1 LATFVQR
8 IDVKRGVVVKS
19 TGKFYRVLSED
30 GEEMECTIRG
40 KFRTQGLR
48 TTSPVSVGDHVEID
62 LEQGGI
68 GVITR
73 IEERKNYIIR
83 KSVNLSKEAHIV
95 ASNIDQA
102 ILLITLKAP
111 DTSFGFADR
120 FLVTAEAYGIPVK
133 MVFNKMDFYD
143 EKTLLKLQKW
153 IEIYE
158 PIGYPCYKISAETGE
173 GVDAVVELMKDKVTL
188 ISGHS
193 GAGKSTLVNRIE
205 PGLDLKTSEV
215 SESHNKG
222 KHTTTFAEMF
232 PLSIGGFIIDT
243 PGIKGFGLV
252 DMQKEKL
259 SHYFPE
265 MFKLLSEC
273 KFHNCQHLNEPGCA
287 VKKAMEVG
295 EIAESRYKS
304 YLSLLLDEE
313 ATHYRQ

>member
-1 LATFVQR
+1 M
-8 IDVKRGVVVKS
+8 KRGVVVKS

-48 TTSPVSVGDHVEID
+48 TTNPVAVGDHVEID
-62 LEQGGI
+62 VEKEGI
-68 GVITR
+68 GVITH
-73 IEERKNYIIR
+73 IDERKNYIIR

-133 MVFNKMDFYD
+133 MVINKMDVYD
-143 EKTLLKLQKW
+143 EKILLKVQKW
-153 IEIYE
+153 IDIYTA
-158 PIGYPCYKISAETGE
+158 IGYPCYKMSAETGE
-173 GVDAVVELMKDKVTL
+173 GIDAIIELMKDKVTL

-205 PGLDLKTSEV
+205 PGLQLKTSEV

-252 DMQKEKL
+252 DMEKEML

-265 MFKLLSEC
+265 MFELLSDC
-273 KFHNCQHLNEPGCA
+273 KFHNCQHMNEPGCA
-287 VKKAMEVG
+287 VKKALEAG

-304 YLSLLLDEE
+304 YLSLLLDDEG
-313 ATHYRQ
+313 THYRQ